1 MAAEI
6 GIMGKS
12 KEHPK
17 YNVLSIRVT
26 DEEKALM
33 DEMKKSTR
41 KSISML
47 LREALHLYS
56 PQQKVNYSQGN

>member
-1 MAAEI
+1 
-6 GIMGKS
+6 MGKKKKS
-12 KEHPK
+12 PK

-33 DEMKKSTR
+33 DEMKQSTR

-47 LREALHLYS
+47 LREAMQNYRPNL
-56 PQQKVNYSQGN
+56 KINYSQGS

>member
-1 MAAEI
+1 
-6 GIMGKS
+6 MGKS
-12 KEHPK
+12 KKNPK

-33 DEMKKSTR
+33 DEMKQSTR

-47 LREALHLYS
+47 LREALQMYRPNL
-56 PQQKVNYSQGN
+56 KINYNQGN